1 MDTLRDPYALPM
13 PKRLWE
19 LDALR
24 GLAVILMIAYHFIY
38 DLDYYDVG
46 AWDAYTLP
54 ALIVGRT
61 SAVAFLL
68 LVGISLTL
76 SRARRGDREHA
87 RQSLVRGSYIFGL
100 GMALT
105 AVTWAL
111 VGDWFIIFG
120 VLHLIGLSIILSG
133 PLLERPLASAVLGAT
148 MVAAGVLLR
157 AAMMGNYWTLVVGL
171 PPEGYVT
178 FDYFPILPWMG
189 LVFIGMALGNVLYP
203 GGKRRNATEGRA
215 RKNAHEGAGDY
226 APAKAFG
233 WLGRHSLA
241 IYLLHQPV
249 IIGVLMVA
257 GIV

>member
-1 MDTLRDPYALPM
+1 MDTLRDPYAPPM

-24 GLAVILMIAYHFIY
+24 GLAVTLMIAYHFIY
-38 DLDYYDVG
+38 DLDYFDIG
-46 AWDAYTLP
+46 SWDAYTLP

-76 SRARRGDREHA
+76 SHARRGDREHA

-120 VLHLIGLSIILSG
+120 VLHLIGLSILLSG
-133 PLLERPLASAVLGAT
+133 PLLERPMASAVLGAM
-148 MVAAGVLLR
+148 MVAAGIIMR
-157 AAMMGNYWTLVVGL
+157 GAMTGNYWTLVVGI

-203 GGKRRNATEGRA
+203 RGKRRGVKGSGTERCAGRDG
-215 RKNAHEGAGDY
+215 EQGAVAGGL
-226 APAKAFG
+226 G

-249 IIGVLMVA
+249 IIGALMVA